1 MIYLLCCTIT
11 PMSKIDKIKEEK
23 SDYKEIFK
31 ALIYLVLGILT
42 GVSTI
47 AYQILI
53 HKISAYMIVI
63 SGLGLLIVF
72 LISLYALKVWY
83 KMQELNKEME
93 DA

>member
-1 MIYLLCCTIT
+1 
-11 PMSKIDKIKEEK
+11 
-23 SDYKEIFK
+23 
-31 ALIYLVLGILT
+31 
-42 GVSTI
+42 
-47 AYQILI
+47 
-53 HKISAYMIVI
+53 MIVI

>member
-1 MIYLLCCTIT
+1 MA
-11 PMSKIDKIKEEK
+11 KIDKLKEEK

-31 ALIYLVLGILT
+31 ALMYLILAMLT
-42 GVSTI
+42 GITTI

-53 HKISAYMIVI
+53 HSVSAYMVII

-72 LISLYALKVWY
+72 LISLYTLKIWY

-93 DA
+93 NV